1 MGVPVAS
8 FGHVQPWT
16 RDRAPA
22 IIMSVSLPSTAPGRL
37 GQPAARVLVPLL
49 IGAVVSLSLGV
60 YARAHKATH
69 DPITTF
75 GFSDVPHMKAWFTTI
90 VAVLALVQLASA
102 LRIFGRFGSGSAPH
116 WVNVLHRTSGTLAVI
131 VSAPVAFHCL
141 WSFGFSTFDTRTTVH
156 SLLGCVFYG
165 AFVAKLLALKM
176 PRMPGWALPV
186 LGGLV
191 FSTIIGLWLTSA
203 LWFFRNVDFR
213 GY

>member
-1 MGVPVAS
+1 
-8 FGHVQPWT
+8 VQPWT
-16 RDRAPA
+16 PDPAQA
-22 IIMSVSLPSTAPGRL
+22 IIVNVSLPTTSPRRQGS
-37 GQPAARVLVPLL
+37 PATRVLVPLL
-49 IGAVVSLSLGV
+49 VGAVVSLSLGV
-60 YARAHKATH
+60 YARAHEATH

-75 GFSDVPHMKAWFTTI
+75 GFSDVGHMKAWFTTI
-90 VAVLALVQLASA
+90 VAVLALVQLGSA
-102 LRIFGRFGSGSAPH
+102 LRIFGKLGSGSTPH
-116 WVNVLHRTSGTLAVI
+116 WVNVLHRSSGTLAVI

-156 SLLGCVFYG
+156 SLLGCLFYG

-176 PRMPGWALPV
+176 PRMPGWALPI

-203 LWFFRNVDFR
+203 LWFFRNVDFP